1 MLSDEEMKARQELI
15 ELHRML
21 VERYESLIQ
30 IECTDESF
38 NQLISSVKLLVQ
50 NSAEL
55 VAETATAYFP
65 VEAGTPRPTHD

>member
-1 MLSDEEMKARQELI
+1 MLSDEEMEARQELI

-21 VERYESLIQ
+21 VEQYESLRQ
-30 IECTDESF
+30 IDCTDENFS
-38 NQLISSVKLLVQ
+38 QLIDSVRLLVQ

-65 VEAGTPRPTHD
+65 VEVGAPRATHD